1 MTMHSAKGLEFPNV
15 FVVGMEEGVFPSG
28 RASGESEEMEEER
41 RLCYVAMTR
50 ARQRLTM
57 TTARQRM
64 LYGRTSSNLPSRF
77 LEELPAE
84 PVDWQ
89 SKTEPA
95 TVPRWG
101 GDAAAFASPAGSG
114 TGRTSSG
121 GTPRPRRDTG
131 YTPPSAASSG
141 LPHLDKGDAISHR
154 TFGKGMVLSVR
165 PMGNDALLEVAFDG
179 VGTKKLMLRAAG
191 PHITKL

>member
-1 MTMHSAKGLEFPNV
+1 M
-15 FVVGMEEGVFPSG
+15 
-28 RASGESEEMEEER
+28 
-41 RLCYVAMTR
+41 
-50 ARQRLTM
+50 
-57 TTARQRM
+57 
-64 LYGRTSSNLPSRF
+64 
-77 LEELPAE
+77 
-84 PVDWQ
+84 
-89 SKTEPA
+89 
-95 TVPRWG
+95 PRWG